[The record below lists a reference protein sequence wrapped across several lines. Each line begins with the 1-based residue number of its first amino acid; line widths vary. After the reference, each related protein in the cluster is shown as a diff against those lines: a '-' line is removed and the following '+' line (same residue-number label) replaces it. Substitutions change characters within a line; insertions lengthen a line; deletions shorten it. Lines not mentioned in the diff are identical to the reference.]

1 MSSINFKASNK
12 FLSPYSEFKKEH
24 KKIDFSKTSR
34 PQYRRKDSRMSQK
47 SFFTN
52 SKINSNSRIL
62 YFPKAQH
69 SLTNEHRINSS
80 IEFSERKN
88 KKQLTLSE
96 INFDMHNNSSFN
108 RNGIKFNTMKNVQTK
123 KSNYYYVNK
132 TQNNNHKKD
141 LSLSSI
147 HDLDKKK
154 NIINIS
160 TNPLK
165 DNYKFSSFK
174 KFTYQALNKEPNK
187 IFFDNLNDLLRDDDE
202 LNNDTITEEYFQ
214 CDNEEEDLN
223 INNMRNRIS
232 KYTENSQKINLCE
245 LRNNE
250 RISFKGLINNYYNSS
265 DINKKHEQKYEILEN
280 DMKEIEFTLNKI
292 AKLRDSLE
300 QLKNEIK
307 QKKEENS
314 KYDYLDKIGSEGE
327 LMKEMVSIKKK
338 LKERNQK
345 FKDIIKLLR
354 IEIMNW
360 KLKNK
365 KNDSSSN
372 SNITNNNS

>member
-1 MSSINFKASNK
+1 
-12 FLSPYSEFKKEH
+12 
-24 KKIDFSKTSR
+24 
-34 PQYRRKDSRMSQK
+34 
-47 SFFTN
+47 
-52 SKINSNSRIL
+52 
-62 YFPKAQH
+62 
-69 SLTNEHRINSS
+69 
-80 IEFSERKN
+80 
-88 KKQLTLSE
+88 
-96 INFDMHNNSSFN
+96 
-108 RNGIKFNTMKNVQTK
+108 
-123 KSNYYYVNK
+123 
-132 TQNNNHKKD
+132 
-141 LSLSSI
+141 
-147 HDLDKKK
+147 
-154 NIINIS
+154 
-160 TNPLK
+160 
-165 DNYKFSSFK
+165 
-174 KFTYQALNKEPNK
+174 
-187 IFFDNLNDLLRDDDE
+187 
-202 LNNDTITEEYFQ
+202 
-214 CDNEEEDLN
+214 
-223 INNMRNRIS
+223 MRNRIS

-354 IEIMNW
+354 IEIINW

-365 KNDSSSN
+365 KNDTSSN
-372 SNITNNNS
+372 SNITNNNI

>member
-1 MSSINFKASNK
+1 MSSINFKASHTFPSPNVENK
-12 FLSPYSEFKKEH
+12 NQNKKTE
-24 KKIDFSKTSR
+24 FSKTSVHIF
-34 PQYRRKDSRMSQK
+34 RRKDSKMSQK
-47 SFFTN
+47 SFLLN
-52 SKINSNSRIL
+52 SKTNPNSRIL

-69 SLTNEHRINSS
+69 SLTNDHGINSS
-80 IEFSERKN
+80 IEFSERKT
-88 KKQLTLSE
+88 KKKLTLSE
-96 INFDMHNNSSFN
+96 INLDVHNNISFN
-108 RNGIKFNTMKNVQTK
+108 RKAQKFQTMKNDQTK
-123 KSNYYYVNK
+123 KSNYYYMNK

-141 LSLSSI
+141 LSISSI
-147 HDLDKKK
+147 HDSDKKK

-174 KFTYQALNKEPNK
+174 KFTYQALNQEPNK
-187 IFFDNLNDLLRDDDE
+187 NFFDNLNDLLRDDDD
-202 LNNDTITEEYFQ
+202 LNNNDTITEEYFQ
-214 CDNEEEDLN
+214 CDNEDEDN
-223 INNMRNRIS
+223 NTNNMRNRIS

-250 RISFKGLINNYYNSS
+250 RISFKGLISNYYNSS

-280 DMKEIEFTLNKI
+280 DMKEIESTLNKI
-292 AKLRDSLE
+292 ATLRDSLE
-300 QLKNEIK
+300 QLKVEIK

-314 KYDYLDKIGSEGE
+314 KYDYLDKIESEGE

-365 KNDSSSN
+365 KNDSSSI
-372 SNITNNNS
+372 SNLTNNN